1 MVWFVFMRMHSWS
14 SYLLSLEI
22 TSKWYYNNV
31 MANFSLRLPDEL
43 YKALKEVAKEEERTI
58 NAQIVYI
65 LKHYIEDYFKKKQ
78 G

>member
-1 MVWFVFMRMHSWS
+1 
-14 SYLLSLEI
+14 
-22 TSKWYYNNV
+22 

-65 LKHYIEDYFKKKQ
+65 LKHYIQDKKKQ

>member
-1 MVWFVFMRMHSWS
+1 
-14 SYLLSLEI
+14 
-22 TSKWYYNNV
+22 

-65 LKHYIEDYFKKKQ
+65 LKHYIKEYFEKK
-78 G
+78 

>member
-1 MVWFVFMRMHSWS
+1 
-14 SYLLSLEI
+14 
-22 TSKWYYNNV
+22 

-65 LKHYIEDYFKKKQ
+65 LKHYIQDYFKKKQ

>member
-1 MVWFVFMRMHSWS
+1 MKS
-14 SYLLSLEI
+14 I
-22 TSKWYYNNV
+22 WYYNNT

-43 YKALKEVAKEEERTI
+43 YKALKEVAKLEERTI

-65 LKHYIEDYFKKKQ
+65 LKHYIKEYFEKKQ

>member
-1 MVWFVFMRMHSWS
+1 
-14 SYLLSLEI
+14 
-22 TSKWYYNNV
+22 

-43 YKALKEVAKEEERTI
+43 YKALKEVAKLEERTI

-65 LKHYIEDYFKKKQ
+65 LKHYIKEYFEKKK

>member
-1 MVWFVFMRMHSWS
+1 
-14 SYLLSLEI
+14 
-22 TSKWYYNNV
+22 

-65 LKHYIEDYFKKKQ
+65 IKKYIEQYFKNKQ

>member
-1 MVWFVFMRMHSWS
+1 
-14 SYLLSLEI
+14 
-22 TSKWYYNNV
+22 

-43 YKALKEVAKEEERTI
+43 YKALKEIANEEERTI

-65 LKHYIEDYFKKKQ
+65 LKHYIKEYLEKKQ

>member
-1 MVWFVFMRMHSWS
+1 
-14 SYLLSLEI
+14 
-22 TSKWYYNNV
+22 

-43 YKALKEVAKEEERTI
+43 YQALKEVAKLEERTI

-65 LKHYIEDYFKKKQ
+65 LKHYIKEYFENKQ

>member
-1 MVWFVFMRMHSWS
+1 M
-14 SYLLSLEI
+14 
-22 TSKWYYNNV
+22 T
-31 MANFSLRLPDEL
+31 NFSLRLPDEL
-43 YKALKEVAKEEERTI
+43 FRALKEVAKEEERTI

>member
-1 MVWFVFMRMHSWS
+1 
-14 SYLLSLEI
+14 
-22 TSKWYYNNV
+22 

-58 NAQIVYI
+58 NTQIVYI
-65 LKHYIEDYFKKKQ
+65 LKHYIQDYFKKKQ